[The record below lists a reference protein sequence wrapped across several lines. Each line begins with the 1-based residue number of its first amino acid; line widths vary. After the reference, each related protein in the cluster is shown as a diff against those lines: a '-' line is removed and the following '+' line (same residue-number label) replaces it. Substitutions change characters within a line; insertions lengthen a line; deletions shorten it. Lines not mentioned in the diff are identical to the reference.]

1 MAPLKAAMLMKTW
14 QGLLQEVDQK
24 VGVVPD
30 LGNTSVGV
38 QRFGPE
44 LERRTLCK
52 RQFER
57 FYESAFA
64 LSVADKSEQATDKR
78 AQIASL
84 ELAGASR
91 GPRCC
96 VYASLA
102 SPATMSLVERQSN
115 EWNVLALTVNPTERR
130 LVGIIAAERATL
142 TELGDLAQ
150 SAGATLR
157 VLDTV
162 VETLAGDCDQLGLTP
177 REGESPWLKA
187 ALWEKTDAKS
197 FNL

>member
-1 MAPLKAAMLMKTW
+1 M
-14 QGLLQEVDQK
+14 
-24 VGVVPD
+24 
-30 LGNTSVGV
+30 
-38 QRFGPE
+38 
-44 LERRTLCK
+44 
-52 RQFER
+52 
-57 FYESAFA
+57 
-64 LSVADKSEQATDKR
+64 
-78 AQIASL
+78 
-84 ELAGASR
+84 
-91 GPRCC
+91 
-96 VYASLA
+96 VYARSTRHRAAVTSRDGPDPAMGLA
-102 SPATMSLVERQSN
+102 NGRYR
-115 EWNVLALTVNPTERR
+115 WTVRFR
-130 LVGIIAAERATL
+130 